1 MRSQVLLCRWQRF
14 IMRSRS
20 TLSVFF
26 AATLSGLLLLSS
38 CGGSSS
44 SRQRNIAVQSAIP
57 TEFVRSTV
65 CTNFYG
71 AYQKDMAADNAAVTL
86 KFCPDATR
94 YELKWGEAESASF
107 EVNANDPT
115 LVISG
120 SDFISKGPLDVK
132 VFRDRLGAEDKVIAS
147 APLGHFELRVVEA
160 DGESRLSGT
169 WNTKISNDFLKE
181 LNRSLGFSFHS
192 SPLYL
197 SYFFDQLI
205 WFQRDRCREV
215 VPESESEAF
224 NLEFKFESDII
235 TIIGWL
241 GQASIHAK
249 NAQESLTDRRTMFRA
264 YNLIQQLSNIEET
277 EDSRAFSSIKS
288 CVGKAAPFAKE
299 FSDEQR
305 QKMTDIAP
313 LLRETIR
320 KVDSNSCALN
330 QNAHRD
336 ATYKIFQAVPQFVN
350 WRFSSEPDKAAL
362 EVAQLRLQMLTG
374 DFAGFSQPNEFH
386 ICDYRAWGQ
395 EVQKDSLMPTFG
407 AVIKTADGFTAEITN
422 YDSSYEYSAN
432 GISGSMSID
441 GSVLVVTGLTPDTEA
456 TVSVGNARAGYAAGL
471 GTVTGSSLRAAGVPE
486 FGSVTST
493 ADGFTVSI
501 TNYDPNF
508 SYSATITGGEVRI
521 DESTGMLS
529 VSGLSPATEESVT
542 IRARREGFADGFG
555 EVTGLSLQEL
565 GNTDTS
571 NSSESPVESSI
582 VANTEVSNP
591 AVTSSTTEVSSSTIV
606 EETTTAAP
614 VRSTSDVVIAPEVIA
629 TAVAASGEKT
639 EGIVVSPKTT
649 ELVCGS
655 DCVEALLTATAVAD
669 GEVSVVIG
677 DAAPISLPKNNQ
689 LKLNVGSEDAVMKF
703 VVTSPEGKETVVNVP
718 VTHSSSVPEPVGEPT
733 DSNTSLY
740 VIIAGALVLL
750 ALVGYLVRRK
760 TA

>member
-1 MRSQVLLCRWQRF
+1 
-14 IMRSRS
+14 MRSRS

-107 EVNANDPT
+107 ELNANDPT
-115 LVISG
+115 LVVSG

-132 VFRDRLGAEDKVIAS
+132 VFRDRLGTDKKVLAS
-147 APLGHFELRVVEA
+147 APLGQFELGVVEV

-169 WNTKISNDFLKE
+169 WKTSINDQFLKQ
-181 LNRSLGFSFHS
+181 LNRSEGFSFLS

-205 WFQRDRCREV
+205 WFQRDRCRDV

-224 NLEFKFESDII
+224 NLEFEFESELI

-241 GQASIHAK
+241 GRASIHAK
-249 NAQESLTDRRTMFRA
+249 NAYESLADRRTMFRA
-264 YNLIQQLSNIEET
+264 YNLIQQLSSIEET

-288 CVGKAAPFAKE
+288 CAGKAAPFAKE

-374 DFAGFSQPNEFH
+374 DFDGFSQPNEFH

-395 EVQKDSLMPTFG
+395 EVLKDSLVPAFG
-407 AVIKTADGFTAEITN
+407 AVIRTADGFTSEIQN
-422 YDSSYEYSAN
+422 YNSDFQYSAN
-432 GISGSMSID
+432 MID
-441 GSVLVVTGLTPDTEA
+441 GSASIEGSLVVVAGIQPDTEA
-456 TVSVGNARAGYAAGL
+456 TVSVGTARAGYAPGL
-471 GTVTGSSLRAAGVPE
+471 GTVTGSSLQFGNVPT

-493 ADGFTVSI
+493 ADGFTVAI
-501 TNYDPNF
+501 TNYDPSF
-508 SYSATITGGEVRI
+508 SYSATRTGGEVRI
-521 DESTGMLS
+521 DESTGILT
-529 VSGLSPATEESVT
+529 VSGLSPDTEESVT
-542 IRARREGFADGFG
+542 IRARRNGYADGSG

-571 NSSESPVESSI
+571 NSSEAPPTVESS
-582 VANTEVSNP
+582 VVTNTEISNP
-591 AVTSSTTEVSSSTIV
+591 AVTSTTTEVSSSTVV

-614 VRSTSDVVIAPEVIA
+614 VISKTDVVVTPEVIA

-639 EGIVVSPKTT
+639 EGIIISPRTT
-649 ELVCGS
+649 EVVCGS
-655 DCVEALLTATAVAD
+655 DCVEALLTTTAVAD

>member
-1 MRSQVLLCRWQRF
+1 
-14 IMRSRS
+14 MRSRS

-44 SRQRNIAVQSAIP
+44 SRQRNIAVKPTIP

-120 SDFISKGPLDVK
+120 SDFISKGPLNVK
-132 VFRDRLGAEDKVIAS
+132 VFRDLMGAEDKVIAS
-147 APLGHFELRVVEA
+147 APLGQFELRVVEV

-169 WNTKISNDFLKE
+169 WNTKISDDFLLETSK
-181 LNRSLGFSFHS
+181 GGAFSFRS

-205 WFQRDRCREV
+205 WFQRDRCRDV

-224 NLEFKFESDII
+224 NLEFKFISLHSTI
-235 TIIGWL
+235 TGWL
-241 GQASIHAK
+241 GRASIHAK
-249 NAQESLTDRRTMFRA
+249 NAQESLADRRTMFRG
-264 YNLIQQLSNIEET
+264 YNFIQQQNSNEQVQ
-277 EDSRAFSSIKS
+277 SSSSFSTFES
-288 CVGKAAPFAKE
+288 CSEKVAPLTNE
-299 FSDEQR
+299 MSDEEK
-305 QKMTDIAP
+305 QKMADIAP

-320 KVDSNSCALN
+320 KVDSNSCAAN
-330 QNAHRD
+330 QYDHR
-336 ATYKIFQAVPQFVN
+336 AAAGKIAEAVPQFVN

-362 EVAQLRLQMLTG
+362 EVAQFRLEMLTG
-374 DFAGFSQPNEFH
+374 GFADFSAPNEFH
-386 ICDYRAWGQ
+386 LCDYRAWGQ
-395 EVQKDSLMPTFG
+395 EVQKDSLVPTFG
-407 AVIKTADGFTAEITN
+407 AVIRTADGFTAEITN
-422 YDSSYEYSAN
+422 YDASYEYSAN

-456 TVSVGNARAGYAAGL
+456 TVSVGTTRAGYAAGL

-501 TNYDPNF
+501 TNYDPSF
-508 SYSATITGGEVRI
+508 SYSATRTGGEVRI

-529 VSGLSPATEESVT
+529 VSGLSPDTKESVT
-542 IRARREGFADGFG
+542 IRARREGFADGTS
-555 EVTGLSLQEL
+555 EVTGSSLKAN

-582 VANTEVSNP
+582 VANTEVSSP
-591 AVTSSTTEVSSSTIV
+591 AVTSSTTEVSSSVIV
-606 EETTTAAP
+606 EETSTVAP
-614 VRSTSDVVIAPEVIA
+614 ARSAPDVVVTPEVIA

-639 EGIVVSPKTT
+639 EGIIISPRTT
-649 ELVCGS
+649 EVVCGS
-655 DCVEALLTATAVAD
+655 DCVEALLTTTAVAD

-677 DAAPISLPKNNQ
+677 EAAPISLPKNNQ
-689 LKLNVGSEDAVMKF
+689 LKLNVGSKDVVMKF
-703 VVTSPEGKETVVNVP
+703 TVTSPEGKETVVNVP
-718 VTHSSSVPEPVGEPT
+718 VTHSSSVPEPVDEPT

-740 VIIAGALVLL
+740 LIIAGVLVLL
-750 ALVGYLVRRK
+750 GLAGYLVRRR